1 MAVMKLN
8 EIQIRDPFILKEGGL
23 YHLFG
28 STDKDIWKGLG
39 TGFDT
44 YRSSDLT
51 NWEGP
56 EPAFRPPAG
65 FWGTRDFWAPEVHK
79 YKENFYMFASFI
91 GEGYKRGTTI
101 LVSKDAEGPYIP
113 LANGPLTPKEWMCLD
128 GTFYLDKDSQP
139 WMIFCHE
146 WVQAVDGTICA
157 IKLSQDLSHAISD
170 PVELLK
176 STDAPY
182 STKVESPSNK
192 VEGYVTD
199 GPSIYTLSSG
209 KLLMLWSCMSKN
221 GYSIG
226 YAVSDGGI
234 AGPWRQESTPL
245 FDRDGGHG
253 MIFETY
259 GGELLLAIHSPNDTP
274 NERAMFVKLEET
286 EDGVRLA

>member
-1 MAVMKLN
+1 
-8 EIQIRDPFILKEGGL
+8 
-23 YHLFG
+23 
-28 STDKDIWKGLG
+28 
-39 TGFDT
+39 
-44 YRSSDLT
+44 
-51 NWEGP
+51 
-56 EPAFRPPAG
+56 
-65 FWGTRDFWAPEVHK
+65 
-79 YKENFYMFASFI
+79 
-91 GEGYKRGTTI
+91 
-101 LVSKDAEGPYIP
+101 
-113 LANGPLTPKEWMCLD
+113 MCLD
-128 GTFYLDKDSQP
+128 GTFYLDKIGQP

-157 IKLSQDLSHAISD
+157 IKLSPDLSHAISD

-192 VEGYVTD
+192 VEGFVTD
-199 GPSIYTLSSG
+199 GPNIYTLSGG

-234 AGPWRQESTPL
+234 AGPWRQESKPL

-274 NERAMFVKLEET
+274 NERALFVKLEEK
-286 EDGVRLA
+286 EDGIILA